1 MHTTELGALHRAL
14 AAVAPID
21 GVSIGDATD
30 KSTWRI
36 DFAEGAST
44 AQMTVAEAVLANW
57 TGLDAWKADYARR
70 VDADAEAC
78 RLQFITPGA
87 GMAMTYAEK
96 FAQAQAVDTM
106 GEATANALSEP
117 DAQAQFPTLSASV
130 GLEAPTLWDAAQL
143 VIERYAAF
151 AQLSMSI
158 ERTRLSGKA
167 AIKAAATV
175 DGVRVAYGA
184 IAWPTA

>member
-1 MHTTELGALHRAL
+1 MWAIAPRGVGKVPGTRRIEAGWPLLADEAFTVESDPAGHILAADGKSLVPGEDMGALVKML
-14 AAVAPID
+14 SD
-21 GVSIGDATD
+21 
-30 KSTWRI
+30 
-36 DFAEGAST
+36 
-44 AQMTVAEAVLANW
+44 
-57 TGLDAWKADYARR
+57 R

-158 ERTRLSGKA
+158 ERTRLAGKA
-167 AIKAAATV
+167 AIKAATTV